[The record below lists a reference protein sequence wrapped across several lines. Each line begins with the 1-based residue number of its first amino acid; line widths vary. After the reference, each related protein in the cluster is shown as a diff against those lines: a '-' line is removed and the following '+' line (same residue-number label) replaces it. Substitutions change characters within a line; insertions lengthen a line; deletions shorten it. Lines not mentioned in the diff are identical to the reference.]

1 MNPGTTI
8 EIGNFPK
15 PAGSGNHCIRYD
27 TASEQYSSVHSYMD
41 ATFTSSTYVRPE
53 RGWFDIDAY
62 APSIKYANYGMFDNP
77 DDRRYYFDITDVEYV
92 NENVT
97 RVHFSVDLLA
107 TYMFDYVRTSQR
119 VLREHVNDDSVGANI
134 QPEPVGTGQLQQ
146 YWHRQ
151 TASLPG
157 DAAFSSYTFDL
168 RESAVFVFAGDQAD
182 GNKVHAGVLDG
193 TVEGACC
200 WVIPVPIQDDG
211 SYFTATLTDW
221 LWSMNRNN
229 KAESIVSMTMYPL
242 DLLPSGIDR
251 YNATPLFGDSG
262 DNFTTGTLTFD
273 ALPDGT
279 QNNLGSYTPRNNK
292 LYTYP
297 YCFLR
302 LSNSKGQ
309 YRDYA
314 YEFFG
319 QSSNPDYGKFVFRI
333 KGSPDPAGDLWCIPV
348 TYNGGSP
355 ESLDDAISLGGIPQI
370 SWAFNSYQNWL
381 AGNAGSL
388 AMNLLS
394 TAAMFL
400 PGVGIGVKVASAAGK
415 ALAVGN
421 TTRRFLSAAG
431 TGASMARGVAT
442 DAARASMRQSW
453 AEIPALAK
461 GAAALGAAQGLS
473 SAGTLAASLYDQS
486 NVPDGVRGQ
495 ATGASTVAVGAYGF
509 TFTGM
514 GVRPEFAKC
523 IDDFFQVYGYAVNEN
538 KVPNEVGRKSY
549 NFVQTQGA
557 AFRPNSNASN
567 TMGVPASAMAAI
579 NAMYDEGIWF
589 WHDPA
594 TAGDFTDDNP
604 IV

>member
-1 MNPGTTI
+1 MNPGTAI

-15 PAGSGNHCIRYD
+15 PPGPGNHCIRYD
-27 TASEQYSSVHSYMD
+27 TAAEQYSSIHSYMD

-62 APSIKYANYGMFDNP
+62 APSIKYANYGSFSNP
-77 DDRRYYFDITDVEYV
+77 NDRRYYFDITGVEYV

-97 RVHFSVDLLA
+97 RVHFSIDLLA
-107 TYMFDYVRTSQR
+107 TYMFDYVRSSQR

-134 QPEPVGTGQLQQ
+134 QPEPVGTGDLT
-146 YWHRQ
+146 YTWFKR
-151 TASLPG
+151 TASQPTMSLG
-157 DAAFSSYTFDL
+157 SNYDFDL

-182 GNKVHAGVLDG
+182 GNKVYSGVLDG
-193 TVEGACC
+193 TIEGACC

-221 LWSMNRNN
+221 LWTMNRSNS
-229 KAESIVSMTMYPL
+229 AESIVAMTMYPL
-242 DLLPSGIDR
+242 DMVPSTVDR
-251 YNATPLFGDSG
+251 YTATPVFGDQG
-262 DNFTTGTLTFD
+262 DRFNTNSITFKAIND
-273 ALPDGT
+273 NEVNDLNG
-279 QNNLGSYTPRNNK
+279 YTPRNNK

-297 YCFLR
+297 YCFMR
-302 LSNSKGQ
+302 VSNNKGQ
-309 YRDYA
+309 YHDYR

-319 QSSNPDYGKFVFRI
+319 AAPETGKYTFVL
-333 KGSPDPAGDLWCIPV
+333 KGSADPAGDIWCMPAI
-348 TYNGGSP
+348 YNNGVSGQTD
-355 ESLDDAISLGGIPQI
+355 EAISLGGIPQI
-370 SWAFNSYQNWL
+370 SWTFNSYQNWL

-394 TAAMFL
+394 TAAMFI

-421 TTRRFLSAAG
+421 RTRNFLTAAG
-431 TGASMARGVAT
+431 TGASMARGVAA

-453 AEIPALAK
+453 AEIPGLAK
-461 GAAALGAAQGLS
+461 GAAALGATQGLS
-473 SAGTLAASLYDQS
+473 SAGNFAATLYDQS
-486 NVPDGVRGQ
+486 NVPNSVRGQ
-495 ATGASTVAVGAYGF
+495 ATNPSTMAIGAYGF
-509 TFTGM
+509 TFMGM
-514 GVRPEFAKC
+514 GVRPEFAKA

-538 KVPNEVGRKSY
+538 KVPNETGRKNY
-549 NFVQTQGA
+549 NFVQTENA
-557 AFRPNSNASN
+557 AFRANSNAQN
-567 TMGVPASAMAAI
+567 TLGVPATAMAAI

-589 WHDPA
+589 WQNPA

>member
-15 PAGSGNHCIRYD
+15 PTGPGNHCIRYD
-27 TASEQYSSVHSYMD
+27 TAAEQYSSIHSYMD

-77 DDRRYYFDITDVEYV
+77 DDRRYYFDITSVEYV

-97 RVHFSVDLLA
+97 RVHFSIDLLA
-107 TYMFDYVRTSQR
+107 TYMFDYARTSQR

-134 QPEPVGTGQLQQ
+134 QPEPVGTGELTVD
-146 YWHRQ
+146 WQ
-151 TASLPG
+151 TRTSSSQDG
-157 DAAFSSYTFDL
+157 MGQSSYDFDL
-168 RESAVFVFAGDQAD
+168 REPCIFIFAGDQSD
-182 GNKVHAGVLDG
+182 GNKVYAGVLDG

-200 WVIPVPIQDDG
+200 WAAPLAIQENG
-211 SYFTATLTDW
+211 EYFTGGFTDW

-229 KAESIVSMTMYPL
+229 KAESIVAMTNFPL
-242 DLLPSGIDR
+242 ALANIPQSGLYDV
-251 YNATPLFGDSG
+251 TPLFGDSG
-262 DNFTTGTLTFD
+262 EHFTTKRISFHVHDIPTTV
-273 ALPDGT
+273 DG
-279 QNNLGSYTPRNNK
+279 YTPRNNK
-292 LYTYP
+292 LLTYP
-297 YCFLR
+297 YCFMR
-302 LSNSKGQ
+302 ATNYKGQ
-309 YRDYA
+309 YRDYR

-319 QSSNPDYGKFVFRI
+319 PAAEYSAPAFQI
-333 KGSPDPAGDLWCIPV
+333 KGSPDPAGDIWAIPIN
-348 TYNGGSP
+348 YNGAAAENP
-355 ESLDDAISLGGIPQI
+355 EFAITMGGIPQV
-370 SWAFNSYQNWL
+370 SWPFNSYENWL

-394 TAAMFL
+394 TAAMFI

-421 TTRRFLSAAG
+421 TTRSFLSAAG
-431 TGASMARGVAT
+431 TGASMARGVAV

-453 AEIPALAK
+453 AEIPGLAK
-461 GAAALGAAQGLS
+461 GAAALAAGQGVS
-473 SAGTLAASLYDQS
+473 SAGNLAATLYDQS

-495 ATGASTVAVGAYGF
+495 TTSAATAGVGAYGF
-509 TFTGM
+509 SFMGM
-514 GVRPEFAKC
+514 CVREDFAKS

-538 KVPNEVGRKSY
+538 KVPNETGRKSY

-557 AFRPNSNASN
+557 AFRANSNALN

>member
-15 PAGSGNHCIRYD
+15 PPGPGNHCIRYD
-27 TASEQYSSVHSYMD
+27 TAAEQYSSIHSYMD

-62 APSIKYANYGMFDNP
+62 APSIRYGNYGMFANP
-77 DDRRYYFDITDVEYV
+77 DDRRYYFDITGVEYV

-97 RVHFSVDLLA
+97 RVHFSIDLLA
-107 TYMFDYVRTSQR
+107 TYMFDYARTSQR
-119 VLREHVNDDSVGANI
+119 VLREHVDDDTVGANI
-134 QPEPVGTGQLQQ
+134 QPEPVGTGDLT
-146 YWHRQ
+146 YTWFRR
-151 TASLPG
+151 T
-157 DAAFSSYTFDL
+157 SSQPAMSVGSNYDFDL

-182 GNKVHAGVLDG
+182 GNKVYSGVLDG
-193 TVEGACC
+193 TIEGACC

-221 LWSMNRNN
+221 LWVMNRSNN
-229 KAESIVSMTMYPL
+229 AESIVAMTMYPL
-242 DLLPSGIDR
+242 DMVPSTIDR
-251 YNATPLFGDSG
+251 YTATPVFGEQGDLF
-262 DNFTTGTLTFD
+262 NTKNITFKAIND
-273 ALPDGT
+273 DEVNDLNG
-279 QNNLGSYTPRNNK
+279 YTPRNNK

-297 YCFLR
+297 YCFMR
-302 LSNSKGQ
+302 VSNNKGQ
-309 YRDYA
+309 YHDYR

-319 QSSNPDYGKFVFRI
+319 AAPETGKYTFVL
-333 KGSPDPAGDLWCIPV
+333 KGSADPAGDIWCMPAQ
-348 TYNGGSP
+348 YNSGVAGQTD
-355 ESLDDAISLGGIPQI
+355 EAISLGGIPQI
-370 SWAFNSYQNWL
+370 SWTFNSYQNWL

-394 TAAMFL
+394 TAAMFI

-431 TGASMARGVAT
+431 TGASMARGVAA

-453 AEIPALAK
+453 AEIPGLAK
-461 GAAALGAAQGLS
+461 GAAALGAAQGIS
-473 SAGTLAASLYDQS
+473 SAGNLAATLYDQS
-486 NVPDGVRGQ
+486 NVPDAVRGQ
-495 ATGASTVAVGAYGF
+495 ATNPSTLAVGAYGF
-509 TFTGM
+509 TFMGM

-538 KVPNEVGRKSY
+538 KVPNETGRKNF
-549 NFVQTQGA
+549 NFVQTENA
-557 AFRPNSNASN
+557 AFRANSNAQN
-567 TMGVPASAMAAI
+567 TLGVPATAMAAI

>member
-1 MNPGTTI
+1 MSVPSTVIKMGVYPRPQ
-8 EIGNFPK
+8 G
-15 PAGSGNHCIRYD
+15 GNHVVTY
-27 TASEQYSSVHSYMD
+27 ASQVARQASVDSYM
-41 ATFTSSTYVRPE
+41 TVSRSGQQFVRPTK
-53 RGWFDIDAY
+53 GTFSIDAPY
-62 APSIKYANYGMFDNP
+62 NLVENCNYGYFQNGTG
-77 DDRRYYFDITDVEYV
+77 RVYYFDILSCEYD
-92 NENVT
+92 NDMVT
-97 RVHFSVDLLA
+97 IVHFDIDVLA
-107 TYMFDYVRTSQR
+107 TYYTDYARTSQR
-119 VLREHVNDDSVGANI
+119 VLREHVNDDTVGANI

-146 YWHRQ
+146 YWNRQ

-157 DAAFSSYTFDL
+157 GVSVSSYAFDL
-168 RESAVFVFAGDQAD
+168 RESAVFIFAGDQFD
-182 GNKVHAGVLDG
+182 GNKVYAGVLDG

-200 WVIPVPIQDDG
+200 WVAPLYIQDNG
-211 SYFTATLTDW
+211 EFFTGGFTDW

-229 KAESIVSMTMYPL
+229 KAESIVAMTMYPV
-242 DLLPSGIDR
+242 DLLPKDIPPFDV
-251 YNATPLFGDSG
+251 TPLFGDSG
-262 DNFTTGTLTFD
+262 ESFTTEALTFD

-279 QNNLGSYTPRNNK
+279 QNNLGSYTPRNKK

-302 LSNSKGQ
+302 VSNSKGQ

-314 YEFFG
+314 YEYFG
-319 QSSNPDYGKFVFRI
+319 QSSNPEYGRFVFRI

-348 TYNGGSP
+348 TYNGGSS

-370 SWAFNSYQNWL
+370 TWPFNSYQNWL

-388 AMNLLS
+388 AMNLIS

-421 TTRRFLSAAG
+421 TTRSFLSAAG
-431 TGASMARGVAT
+431 TGASLARGVAV

-453 AEIPALAK
+453 AEISGLAK

-473 SAGTLAASLYDQS
+473 SAGNLAATLYDQY

-495 ATGASTVAVGAYGF
+495 ATGASTLAVGAYGF
-509 TFTGM
+509 TFMGM

-523 IDDFFQVYGYAVNEN
+523 IDDFFTVYGYACNEN
-538 KVPNEVGRKSY
+538 KVPNETGRKNY
-549 NFVQTQGA
+549 NYVQTLGA
-557 AFRPNSNASN
+557 SFHSQASPD
-567 TMGVPASAMAAI
+567 GVPATAMAAI